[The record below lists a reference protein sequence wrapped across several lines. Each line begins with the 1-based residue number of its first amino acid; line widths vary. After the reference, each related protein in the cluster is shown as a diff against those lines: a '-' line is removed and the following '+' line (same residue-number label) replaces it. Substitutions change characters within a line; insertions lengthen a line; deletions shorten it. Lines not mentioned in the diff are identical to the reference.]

1 MDRQDNVIVEPSNL
15 NECLIQT
22 FFRMA
27 LGLLATAIIAFF
39 TYKTGFYIDVL
50 TTISYPILAVIE
62 LVVVVV
68 FSLAF
73 RKLPPLVVTTLYYVY
88 AILNGVTMSI
98 IFAAY
103 DIGTI
108 SLAFFVTAFLF
119 GGLALYGYTTKRD
132 ISKLSTICMVGLIIG
147 IIVSIINIFIGNTIV
162 DIILDWA
169 MLIVFCGLT
178 AYDLYKIKSGQLQVD
193 INPEK
198 MYVYYAMDLYLD
210 FINIFI
216 RLLSIFGRRRD

>member
-1 MDRQDNVIVEPSNL
+1 MSEA
-15 NECLIQT
+15 T
-22 FFRMA
+22 FK
-27 LGLLATAIIAFF
+27 GLL
-39 TYKTGFYIDVL
+39 
-50 TTISYPILAVIE
+50 S
-62 LVVVVV
+62 
-68 FSLAF
+68 
-73 RKLPPLVVTTLYYVY
+73 PL
-88 AILNGVTMSI
+88 I
-98 IFAAY
+98 
-103 DIGTI
+103 TI

-193 INPEK
+193 INTEK

>member
-73 RKLPPLVVTTLYYVY
+73 RKLPPLVVTILYYVY

>member
-1 MDRQDNVIVEPSNL
+1 M
-15 NECLIQT
+15 T
-22 FFRMA
+22 

-73 RKLPPLVVTTLYYVY
+73 RKLPPLVVTILYYVY

-132 ISKLSTICMVGLIIG
+132 ISKLSTICMDWNNC
-147 IIVSIINIFIGNTIV
+147 INNKHIYWKYN
-162 DIILDWA
+162 
-169 MLIVFCGLT
+169 CR
-178 AYDLYKIKSGQLQVD
+178 Y
-193 INPEK
+193 N
-198 MYVYYAMDLYLD
+198 
-210 FINIFI
+210 I
-216 RLLSIFGRRRD
+216 RLGYAYCILWTNSL

>member
-1 MDRQDNVIVEPSNL
+1 M
-15 NECLIQT
+15 
-22 FFRMA
+22 
-27 LGLLATAIIAFF
+27 
-39 TYKTGFYIDVL
+39 
-50 TTISYPILAVIE
+50 
-62 LVVVVV
+62 
-68 FSLAF
+68 
-73 RKLPPLVVTTLYYVY
+73 YYVY

-193 INPEK
+193 INTEK

>member
-22 FFRMA
+22 FLRMA

-73 RKLPPLVVTTLYYVY
+73 RKLPPLVVTILYYVY

-119 GGLALYGYTTKRD
+119 GGLVLYGYTTKRD

-193 INPEK
+193 INTEK

>member
-1 MDRQDNVIVEPSNL
+1 MDI
-15 NECLIQT
+15 
-22 FFRMA
+22 
-27 LGLLATAIIAFF
+27 LLKEIYLSFQQ
-39 TYKTGFYIDVL
+39 
-50 TTISYPILAVIE
+50 
-62 LVVVVV
+62 
-68 FSLAF
+68 
-73 RKLPPLVVTTLYYVY
+73 
-88 AILNGVTMSI
+88 
-98 IFAAY
+98 
-103 DIGTI
+103 
-108 SLAFFVTAFLF
+108 FVW
-119 GGLALYGYTTKRD
+119 
-132 ISKLSTICMVGLIIG
+132 IG

-193 INPEK
+193 INTEK